1 MSGLEGQ
8 VAFITGAGRGQGR
21 SHAAALAEQ
30 GVDIIAVDLCEDID
44 TVSYPLSTPSDLD
57 ETAAAVKAHG
67 RRVVTYQA
75 DVRDQKA
82 LWRAVDAG
90 LSEFDR
96 LDIVLANAGIA
107 PSFGL
112 DIEPSES
119 WGNIIDVNLTG
130 VWNTVWVTK
139 QAIIDGNRGG
149 SIVIT
154 SSTAGLKGLADGSPG
169 ADAYVASKHGLVGLM
184 RALALE
190 LAPHSIR
197 VNTVHPTGVNTPMV
211 VNEATIERD
220 ANGEPVSDEVL
231 GRRFAAHHPIPRPWI
246 YPEDV
251 AREVVHLVTEP
262 GNITGAVIEIGLGQ
276 SARMH

>member
-1 MSGLEGQ
+1 MSTLEGQ

-21 SHAAALAEQ
+21 SHAEALAER

-44 TVSYPLSTPSDLD
+44 TVSYPLATPSDLD

-75 DVRDQKA
+75 DVRDMRGLSRA
-82 LWRAVDAG
+82 LNAG

-112 DIEPSES
+112 DIEPADS

-139 QAIIDGNRGG
+139 QAIIDGKRGG

-169 ADAYVASKHGLVGLM
+169 ADAYVASKHGLVGLTK
-184 RALALE
+184 ATALE
-190 LAPHSIR
+190 AARDGITCNALCPGFIHTNIVDRQIDDQTRLSGWTRERIMDELILSK
-197 VNTVHPTGVNTPMV
+197 HPTKEFVRV
-211 VNEATIERD
+211 
-220 ANGEPVSDEVL
+220 
-231 GRRFAAHHPIPRPWI
+231 
-246 YPEDV
+246 EDV
-251 AREVVHLVTEP
+251 AAFALFLCSDAGSAVT
-262 GNITGAVIEIGLGQ
+262 GTALSIDGGWVAT
-276 SARMH
+276 

>member
-1 MSGLEGQ
+1 MSSLEGQ

-21 SHAAALAEQ
+21 SHAEALAEQ

-75 DVRDQKA
+75 DVRDMRGLTRA
-82 LWRAVDAG
+82 LNAG

-139 QAIIDGNRGG
+139 QAIIDGNLGG

-197 VNTVHPTGVNTPMV
+197 VNTVHPTGANTPMV
-211 VNEATIERD
+211 MNDSMQQWIVENAAVAAAGMQNALPVDLIEASDVTNAILWL
-220 ANGEPVSDEVL
+220 VSDM
-231 GRRFAAHHPIPRPWI
+231 
-246 YPEDV
+246 
-251 AREVVHLVTEP
+251 ARYVTGIALP
-262 GNITGAVIEIGLGQ
+262 VDAGFTV
-276 SARMH
+276 R

>member
-1 MSGLEGQ
+1 MSTLEGQ

-21 SHAAALAEQ
+21 SHAEALAAR

-44 TVSYPLSTPSDLD
+44 TVSYPLSTPADLD

-75 DVRDQKA
+75 DVRDLRA
-82 LWRAVDAG
+82 LTRAVNAG

-112 DIEPSES
+112 DIEPEDS

-139 QAIIDGNRGG
+139 QAIIDGERGG

-184 RALALE
+184 RALALQ

-197 VNTVHPTGVNTPMV
+197 VNTVHPTGANTPMV
-211 VNEATIERD
+211 MNETMQQWIVENAAVAAAGMQNALPVDLIEASD
-220 ANGEPVSDEVL
+220 VTNAILWLVSDMARYVT
-231 GRRFAAHHPIPRPWI
+231 G
-246 YPEDV
+246 V
-251 AREVVHLVTEP
+251 ALPVDAGFTVR
-262 GNITGAVIEIGLGQ
+262 
-276 SARMH
+276 

>member
-1 MSGLEGQ
+1 MSSLEGQ

-21 SHAAALAEQ
+21 SHAEALAER

-44 TVSYPLSTPSDLD
+44 TVSYPLSSPSDLD

-82 LWRAVDAG
+82 LARAVDAG

-112 DIEPSES
+112 NIEPSES

-139 QAIIDGNRGG
+139 QAIIDGSRGG

-184 RALALE
+184 RALALQ

-197 VNTVHPTGVNTPMV
+197 VNTVHPTGANTPMV
-211 VNEATIERD
+211 MNDAMQQWIVENAAVAAAGMQNALPVDLIEASDVTNAILWL
-220 ANGEPVSDEVL
+220 VSDM
-231 GRRFAAHHPIPRPWI
+231 
-246 YPEDV
+246 
-251 AREVVHLVTEP
+251 ARYVTGIALP
-262 GNITGAVIEIGLGQ
+262 VDAGFTV
-276 SARMH
+276 R